1 MIRVWREKV
10 KALTGWLQKRSHTA
24 SPKDDPIMRSVFALL
39 LILSAPALAAEAP
52 AAKVSPLTTQALA
65 NAPGQ
70 SLTAVTVN
78 YPPGGKSAA
87 HRHPGSVFVYVVSGK
102 VRSLVSTNGPVK
114 VFGPGETFFEPEG
127 STHMVSEN
135 ASDSEPASIL
145 AVFVAPTGATLTMPA
160 MPGMK

>member
-1 MIRVWREKV
+1 
-10 KALTGWLQKRSHTA
+10 
-24 SPKDDPIMRSVFALL
+24 MRSVFALL
-39 LILSAPALAAEAP
+39 LVLSAPALAAEAP
-52 AAKVSPLTTQALA
+52 PAKVSPLMARALA

-70 SLTAVTVN
+70 TLTAVTVN

-102 VRSLVSTNGPVK
+102 VRSQVSTNGPAK
-114 VFGPGETFFEPEG
+114 VYGPGETFFEPQG

-145 AVFVAPTGATLTMPA
+145 AVFVAPTGATLSMPVTHD
-160 MPGMK
+160 MPHDMPHHMKDMK

>member
-1 MIRVWREKV
+1 
-10 KALTGWLQKRSHTA
+10 
-24 SPKDDPIMRSVFALL
+24 MRSVFALL
-39 LILSAPALAAEAP
+39 LVLGAPALAAEAP
-52 AAKVSPLTTQALA
+52 AAKVSPLFAQALA

-70 SLTAVTVN
+70 TLTAVTVN

-102 VRSLVSTNGPVK
+102 VRSQVSTNGPAK
-114 VFGPGETFFEPEG
+114 IYGPGETFFEPPG

-145 AVFVAPTGATLTMPA
+145 AVFVAPTGATLSTPATHDMPHD
-160 MPGMK
+160 MPHDRPHDMKDMK

>member
-1 MIRVWREKV
+1 MIRMR
-10 KALTGWLQKRSHTA
+10 TA
-24 SPKDDPIMRSVFALL
+24 IVVSLL
-39 LILSAPALAAEAP
+39 LTVAPALAAQAP
-52 AAKVSPLTTQALA
+52 PAKVSPLMARALA

-70 SLTAVTVN
+70 TLTAVTVN

-102 VRSLVSTNGPVK
+102 VRSQVSTNGPVK
-114 VFGPGETFFEPEG
+114 VYGPGETFFEPQG

-145 AVFVAPTGATLTMPA
+145 AVFVAPTGATLSTPATMPHD
-160 MPGMK
+160 MKDMK

>member
-1 MIRVWREKV
+1 MR
-10 KALTGWLQKRSHTA
+10 TA
-24 SPKDDPIMRSVFALL
+24 IVVALL
-39 LILSAPALAAEAP
+39 LTVAPALAAQAP
-52 AAKVSPLTTQALA
+52 PAKVSPLMAQALA

-70 SLTAVTVN
+70 TLTAVTVN

-102 VRSLVSTNGPVK
+102 VRSQVSTNGPVK
-114 VFGPGETFFEPEG
+114 VFGPGETFFEPQG

-145 AVFVAPTGATLTMPA
+145 AVFVASTGATLSTPA
-160 MPGMK
+160 TVPDDMKDMK

>member
-1 MIRVWREKV
+1 
-10 KALTGWLQKRSHTA
+10 
-24 SPKDDPIMRSVFALL
+24 MRSVFALL
-39 LILSAPALAAEAP
+39 LVLGVPALAAEAP
-52 AAKVSPLTTQALA
+52 AAKVSPLFAQALA

-70 SLTAVTVN
+70 TLTAVTVN

-102 VRSLVSTNGPVK
+102 VRSQVSTNGPAK
-114 VFGPGETFFEPEG
+114 IYGPGETFFEPPG

-145 AVFVAPTGATLTMPA
+145 AVFVAPTGATLSTPATHDMPHD
-160 MPGMK
+160 MPHDMKDMK

>member
-1 MIRVWREKV
+1 
-10 KALTGWLQKRSHTA
+10 
-24 SPKDDPIMRSVFALL
+24 MRSVFALL
-39 LILSAPALAAEAP
+39 LVLGVPALVAEAP
-52 AAKVSPLTTQALA
+52 AAKVSPLFAQALA

-70 SLTAVTVN
+70 TLTAVTVN

-102 VRSLVSTNGPVK
+102 VRSQVSTNGPAK
-114 VFGPGETFFEPEG
+114 IYGPGETFFEPPG

-145 AVFVAPTGATLTMPA
+145 AVFVAPTGATLSTPATHDMPHD
-160 MPGMK
+160 MPHDMKDMK

>member
-1 MIRVWREKV
+1 MRILIAVSV
-10 KALTGWLQKRSHTA
+10 LLTA
-24 SPKDDPIMRSVFALL
+24 
-39 LILSAPALAAEAP
+39 APALAAEAP
-52 AAKVSPLTTQALA
+52 AAKVSPLMAQVLA

-70 SLTAVTVN
+70 TLTAVTVN

-102 VRSLVSTNGPVK
+102 VRSQVSTNGPAK
-114 VFGPGETFFEPEG
+114 IYGPGETFFEPPG

-145 AVFVAPTGATLTMPA
+145 AVFVAPTGATLSTPATHDMPHD
-160 MPGMK
+160 MKDMK